1 MFIKNSVLVLGI
13 VFVLIGLLGFFNNPI
28 IGLFSVNAL
37 HDLIHLV
44 SGILAIIFAVNS
56 EKSARVFSQVFGVV
70 YALVAILG
78 FAAPMFM
85 AKLLNINT
93 ADNWLH
99 VVLALVFLGLGFLTK
114 TAMAESS
121 AS

>member
-1 MFIKNSVLVLGI
+1 MFVKNSVLVLGI

-28 IGLFSVNAL
+28 IGLFAVNAL
-37 HDLIHLV
+37 HDLVHLL

-56 EKSARVFSQVFGVV
+56 EKAARTFSQVFGVI

-78 FAAPMFM
+78 FATPTFM
-85 AKLLNINT
+85 VNLLNTNT

-99 VVLALVFLGLGFLTK
+99 VVLALVFLGLGFLSK
-114 TAMAESS
+114 PAMAES